1 MTLDQ
6 VVELSRGAIVL
17 SLILGAPILVAAVV
31 VSLVIN
37 VLQAVTQLQDQ
48 TLAFVPKIVV
58 MMLTL
63 LFALPWIVT
72 SLTDYSVTLFRGIP
86 SAL

>member
-6 VVELSRGAIVL
+6 VVELSRGAIML
-17 SLILGAPILVAAVV
+17 SLVVGAPILIAAVV

-48 TLAFVPKIVV
+48 TLAFVPKIIV
-58 MMLTL
+58 MMLTML
-63 LFALPWIVT
+63 LALPWIIT
-72 SLTDYSVTLFRGIP
+72 SLTDYSVTLFRSIP

>member
-6 VVELSRGAIVL
+6 VVELSRGAIML
-17 SLILGAPILVAAVV
+17 SLVVGAPILIVAVV

-48 TLAFVPKIVV
+48 TLAFVPKIIV
-58 MMLTL
+58 MMLTML
-63 LFALPWIVT
+63 LTLPWIIT
-72 SLTDYSVTLFRGIP
+72 SLTDYSITLFRSIP

>member
-6 VVELSRGAIVL
+6 VVELSRGAIML
-17 SLILGAPILVAAVV
+17 SLVVGAPILIVAVV
-31 VSLVIN
+31 VSLAIN

-48 TLAFVPKIVV
+48 TLAFVPKIIV
-58 MMLTL
+58 MMLTML
-63 LFALPWIVT
+63 LTLPWIIT
-72 SLTDYSVTLFRGIP
+72 SLTDYSTALFRSIP